1 MDWMD
6 QVLEKAKR
14 KNQILFSKDSP
25 LLHGL
30 AQLLPRQDRRVLILW
45 ALDLAEETVQALE
58 NRHPDEPRPRSAL
71 TSARLWAA
79 GDVKMPSARREIL
92 RCHALAK
99 ELPDPAE
106 RALCHAVGQACSVV
120 HTGGHAMGYP
130 IYELTALV
138 LLHGMEHCRE
148 PVEAR
153 VRDYQRRLSLWQ
165 ERMPAWGGRWAAFLC
180 Q

>member
-58 NRHPDEPRPRSAL
+58 NRHPDEPQPRNTL
-71 TSARLWAA
+71 TAARLWAA
-79 GDVKMPSARREIL
+79 GDVKMPSAQREIL
-92 RCHALAK
+92 RCHAL
-99 ELPDPAE
+99 
-106 RALCHAVGQACSVV
+106 RCV
-120 HTGGHAMGYP
+120 
-130 IYELTALV
+130 
-138 LLHGMEHCRE
+138 
-148 PVEAR
+148 
-153 VRDYQRRLSLWQ
+153 
-165 ERMPAWGGRWAAFLC
+165 
-180 Q
+180 

>member
-14 KNQILFSKDSP
+14 KNQILFPKDSP

-58 NRHPDEPRPRSAL
+58 NRHPDEPRPRNAL
-71 TSARLWAA
+71 TAARLWAA

-106 RALCHAVGQACSVV
+106 LGEPPREGLLEYWKEGDPIPRGMDRYVEEWRGRQRAEERRRAKEAGQAGES
-120 HTGGHAMGYP
+120 G
-130 IYELTALV
+130 EL
-138 LLHGMEHCRE
+138 R
-148 PVEAR
+148 
-153 VRDYQRRLSLWQ
+153 
-165 ERMPAWGGRWAAFLC
+165 
-180 Q
+180 